1 MGDLWFSFRW
11 AISCAIQNSCFSS
24 ISSFRFSDRK
34 MNPFL
39 CSNSSMKRVKAQ
51 YSSLEEMKKTKFA
64 THSTISFGNLDNA
77 LARMTRN
84 SSLTLFIPP
93 KA

>member
-1 MGDLWFSFRW
+1 
-11 AISCAIQNSCFSS
+11 
-24 ISSFRFSDRK
+24 
-34 MNPFL
+34 
-39 CSNSSMKRVKAQ
+39 MKRVKAQ
-51 YSSLEEMKKTKFA
+51 YSSLEEMKKAEFA